1 MYNPFNF
8 LKQAITPSFLGV
20 DIGTTSIKIVEV
32 GQGKQLPKVINYALL
47 ENQSSLI
54 RSSAVFQS
62 SALKLFDRE
71 IIELLKA
78 ATERMKPKTKEVIAS
93 LPGFAA
99 FTTVLNFP
107 EMDSS
112 ELGKAMIFQAKQY
125 IPLSLSEVALDWLKI
140 GEYEDENGFKYSKVF
155 LISVPKEQIKK
166 YQRIFS
172 GAGLRLRALEI
183 EGLSLARSLTGN
195 DPIPTMIV
203 DIGSRSTAIAIIEQG
218 QLKFTTQT
226 DFAGTSLSQALASS
240 LGINPLRAEELKKE
254 RGVIGTGP
262 NYELSTIMLP
272 LLDVIINEMK
282 RAQFNYESQPG
293 TAAKIERIILA
304 GGGANLLG
312 IEKYFTRQYGLPTVK
327 AAPFNR
333 FEYPTAVEPLVSE
346 LNPMLSV
353 ALGLALREFT

>member
-8 LKQAITPSFLGV
+8 LKQAIAPSFLGV
-20 DIGTTSIKIVEV
+20 DIGTTSIKVVEV
-32 GQGKQLPKVINYALL
+32 GRGKQLPKVINYVLL
-47 ENQSSLI
+47 ENQSSLM

-62 SALKLFDRE
+62 SALKLFDQE

-78 ATERMKPKTKEVIAS
+78 ATARMKSKTKEAVAS

-99 FTTVLNFP
+99 FITVLNFP
-107 EMDSS
+107 EMNPS
-112 ELGKAMIFQAKQY
+112 ELEKAMVFQAKQY
-125 IPLSLSEVALDWLKI
+125 IPLPLSEVALDWLKVC
-140 GEYEDENGFKYSKVF
+140 EYEDENGFKYNRVL
-155 LISVPKEQIKK
+155 LISVPQEQIKK

-183 EGLSLARSLTGN
+183 ESLSLARSLAGN
-195 DPIPTMIV
+195 DPTPTMIV

-218 QLKFTTQT
+218 QLKFATQT
-226 DFAGTSLSQALASS
+226 DFAGTSLSQAIASS

-272 LLDVIINEMK
+272 FLDAIINEMK

-293 TAAKIERIILA
+293 TAAKIERILLS

-312 IEKYFTRQYGLPTVK
+312 IEKYFTKQYGLPTVK
-327 AAPFNR
+327 AAPFSR
-333 FEYPTAVEPLVSE
+333 FEYPAVLEPLVSE
-346 LNPMLSV
+346 LNPLLSV
-353 ALGLALREFT
+353 ALGLALREFV